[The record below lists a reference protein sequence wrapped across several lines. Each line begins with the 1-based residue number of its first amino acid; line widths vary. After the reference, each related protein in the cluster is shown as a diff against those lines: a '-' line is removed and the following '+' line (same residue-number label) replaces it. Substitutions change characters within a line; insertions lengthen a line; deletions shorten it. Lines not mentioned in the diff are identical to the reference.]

1 MIGLLI
7 RAVGVIFVLLMI
19 YLVQGSLF
27 LLLLSHLFPS
37 WLLLVRYNW
46 FGSVRACLLIRP
58 ALKLFMLTCMWCHW
72 HGIVIYKTLVFT
84 LYFWLLEWCLTVNLC
99 GCLLVSTHTNIFD
112 FNIAT
117 DVQCPFAVFTS
128 IRWCHYFI

>member
-1 MIGLLI
+1 MIGSLI

-37 WLLLVRYNW
+37 WLLLIRYNC
-46 FGSVRACLLIRP
+46 FDSVRACLLIRP
-58 ALKLFMLTCMWCHW
+58 ALKLFRLTCMWCLW
-72 HGIVIYKTLVFT
+72 HGIVDLQDIGLY
-84 LYFWLLEWCLTVNLC
+84 LYFWLLEWCITVNLC
-99 GCLLVSTHTNIFD
+99 GCLLVSTPTNIID

-117 DVQCPFAVFTS
+117 DFQCPFAVFTS